1 MLTEAFANDVQMP
14 FKKIVEVF
22 FCRMD
27 ETANIAVKA
36 QVSVYSLGERKL
48 KRGGRDF
55 LETSKTTY
63 VNTGKLILFL
73 SPSVQFIQ
81 LQQVVIGE

>member
-27 ETANIAVKA
+27 ETANIAVEA
-36 QVSVYSLGERKL
+36 QVSVY
-48 KRGGRDF
+48 
-55 LETSKTTY
+55 
-63 VNTGKLILFL
+63 
-73 SPSVQFIQ
+73 
-81 LQQVVIGE
+81 